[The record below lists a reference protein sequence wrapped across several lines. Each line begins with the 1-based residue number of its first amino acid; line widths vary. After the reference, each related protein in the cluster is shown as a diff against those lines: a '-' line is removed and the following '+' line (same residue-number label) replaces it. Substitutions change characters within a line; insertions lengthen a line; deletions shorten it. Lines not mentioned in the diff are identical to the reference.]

1 MKYLK
6 GILLV
11 NTLIPWQNSI
21 TMMTQG
27 LAFFSIFVVCLV
39 ILPLNIIYFT
49 YPFDSYQSIIIVFP
63 WVALLLYVIFLSV
76 FNKSE
81 FREDLTSTFEKG
93 IAVRRKY
100 YFYGAIAFILIFIS
114 IISTLWIVDTDF
126 NI

>member
-27 LAFFSIFVVCLV
+27 LAFFSIFVVCLA

-49 YPFDSYQSIIIVFP
+49 CPFDSYQSIIIVFP
-63 WVALLLYVIFLSV
+63 WVALLLYAIFLSV
-76 FNKSE
+76 FNNSE